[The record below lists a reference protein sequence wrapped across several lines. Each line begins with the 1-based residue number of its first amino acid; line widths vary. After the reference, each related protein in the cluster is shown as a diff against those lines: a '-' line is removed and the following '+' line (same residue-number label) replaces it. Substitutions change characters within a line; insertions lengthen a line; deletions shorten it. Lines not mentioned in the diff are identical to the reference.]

1 MDEKEKER
9 IMQERA
15 KAMFDDMDSE
25 ELQSEHE
32 AIKDYVTDIIHTNFG
47 GGSGSEKVIHQ
58 LLIAIENVYG
68 K

>member
-1 MDEKEKER
+1 MDEKEKQR

-15 KAMFDDMDSE
+15 KAMFDNMDSE
-25 ELQSEHE
+25 KLQSEHE
-32 AIKDYVTDIIHTNFG
+32 TIKDYVTDIIHTNFG
-47 GGSGSEKVIHQ
+47 GGSGSEKVINQ